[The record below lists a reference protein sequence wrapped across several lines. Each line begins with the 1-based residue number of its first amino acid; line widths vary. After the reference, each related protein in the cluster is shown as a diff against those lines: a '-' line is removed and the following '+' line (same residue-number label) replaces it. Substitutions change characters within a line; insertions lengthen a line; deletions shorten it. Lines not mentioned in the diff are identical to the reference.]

1 MKATLQDPGQRRT
14 GRATGRLT
22 LKDVAV
28 RAEVS
33 VITASR
39 ALRGVGRVAPALVA
53 RVKQAAAELHYVPD
67 PAARALASAHSA
79 AVTVLVPTLN
89 NPATGD
95 LLEAI
100 HAVLLGEGF
109 QVLIGDTHYSREQEE
124 RLLRHYLS
132 YRPRGLIVTG
142 FDRNEE
148 ARGLI
153 AGSGVPCVHVLE
165 LAKSGGV
172 HCVGFD
178 QFAAGRTMT
187 NYLLAKGRRRIAFV
201 ASIDPRAMLRAEGFR
216 RAMQDAGAY
225 DPALELLSAA
235 PASIQLGVE
244 LFGELLARHPDID
257 AIFFSN
263 DDLAHGALYGALKMG
278 IKVPQQIS
286 IAGFNNLQEGAY
298 TVPPL
303 TTIHTSRS
311 EIGRRAAQ
319 MLLALMRGEAVDD
332 PVVDVGYQLIV
343 RESA

>member
-1 MKATLQDPGQRRT
+1 MQQNGKT

-22 LKDVAV
+22 LKDVAA

-39 ALRGVGRVAPALVA
+39 ALRGVGRVAPELVA
-53 RVKQAAAELHYVPD
+53 RVKEAAAALSYVPD
-67 PAARALASAHSA
+67 PAARALASSHSS

-100 HAVLLGEGF
+100 HAVLLTEGF

-124 RLLRHYLS
+124 YLLRNYLS

-153 AGSGVPCVHVLE
+153 ASSGVPCVHVLE
-165 LAKSGGV
+165 LANTPGIY
-172 HCVGFD
+172 CVGLN
-178 QFAAGRTMT
+178 QSEAGRTMT
-187 NYLLAKGRRRIAFV
+187 NYLLSKGRKRIAFV
-201 ASIDPRAMLRAEGFR
+201 AAVDPRAMLRAEGYR
-216 RAMQDAGAY
+216 REMKEAGRY
-225 DPALELLSAA
+225 DPALEVLSAA
-235 PASIQLGVE
+235 PASIQLGAS
-244 LFGELLARHPDID
+244 LFGELLFRHPDVD

-263 DDLAHGALYGALKMG
+263 DDLAHGALFTALKLG
-278 IKVPQQIS
+278 IRVPEQIS
-286 IAGFNNLQEGAY
+286 IAGFNNLQEAAF
-298 TVPPL
+298 TIPPL
-303 TTIHTSRS
+303 TTIHTSRA
-311 EIGRRAAQ
+311 EIGKRAAQ
-319 MLLALMRGEAVDD
+319 MLLALMRGENVEQ
-332 PVVDVGYQLIV
+332 PVVDLGYELII

>member
-1 MKATLQDPGQRRT
+1 MKAILQDPQQRKI

-22 LKDVAV
+22 LKEVAA
-28 RAEVS
+28 RANVS

-39 ALRGVGRVAPALVA
+39 ALRGVGHVAPELVA
-53 RVKQAAAELHYVPD
+53 RVKHAAAELNYIPD
-67 PAARALASAHSA
+67 PAARALASSYSA

-100 HAVLLGEGF
+100 HTVLLGEGF

-124 RLLRHYLS
+124 RLLRHYLA

-165 LAKSGGV
+165 LAKRRGIY
-172 HCVGFD
+172 CVGFD
-178 QFAAGRTMT
+178 QFEAGRTMA

-201 ASIDPRAMLRAEGFR
+201 ASIDPRALLRAEGYR
-216 RAMQDAGAY
+216 RAMQDAGVY
-225 DPALELLSAA
+225 DPALELLSAT
-235 PASIQLGVE
+235 PASIQLGAE
-244 LFGELLARHPDID
+244 LFGELRARHPDID

-263 DDLAHGALYGALKMG
+263 DDLAHGALYRALKMG

-286 IAGFNNLQEGAY
+286 IAGFNNLQEGAF

-311 EIGRRAAQ
+311 EIGMRAAL
-319 MLLALMRGEAVDD
+319 MLLALMRGESVDEA
-332 PVVDVGYQLIV
+332 VVDVGYQLIV

>member
-1 MKATLQDPGQRRT
+1 MPKKTGT

-22 LKDVAV
+22 LKDVAA

-39 ALRGVGRVAPALVA
+39 ALRGVGRVAPELVA
-53 RVKQAAAELHYVPD
+53 RVKEAAAALNYVPD
-67 PAARALASAHSA
+67 PAARALASSHSA

-100 HAVLLGEGF
+100 HAVLLDEGF
-109 QVLIGDTHYSREQEE
+109 QVLIGDTHYSRDQEE
-124 RLLRHYLS
+124 RLLRNYLS
-132 YRPRGLIVTG
+132 YRPSGLIVTG

-153 AGSGVPCVHVLE
+153 ARSGLPCVHVLE
-165 LAKSGGV
+165 LAKSANSSGV
-172 HCVGFD
+172 YCVGFD
-178 QFAAGRTMT
+178 QCAAGRTLVD
-187 NYLLAKGRRRIAFV
+187 YLLGKGRRRIAFV
-201 ASIDPRAMLRAEGFR
+201 ASIDPRAMLRAEGYR
-216 RAMQDAGAY
+216 RALKEAGRY
-225 DPALELLSAA
+225 DPALEFLSAA
-235 PASIQLGVE
+235 PASIQLGAD
-244 LFGELLARHPDID
+244 LFGEILARHPDVD

-263 DDLAHGALYGALKMG
+263 DDMAHGALFAALKRG
-278 IKVPQQIS
+278 IRVPQQIS
-286 IAGFNNLQEGAY
+286 IAGFNNLQEGAF

-303 TTIHTSRS
+303 TTIHTSRA

-319 MLLALMRGEAVDD
+319 MLLALMRGERVEQA
-332 PVVDVGYQLIV
+332 VVDVGYQLIV

>member
-1 MKATLQDPGQRRT
+1 MQQNRRT

-22 LKDVAV
+22 LKDVAA

-33 VITASR
+33 LITASR
-39 ALRGVGRVAPALVA
+39 ALRGVGRVAPDLVA
-53 RVKQAAAELHYVPD
+53 RVKEAAAELNYTPD
-67 PAARALASAHSA
+67 PAARALASSHSS

-100 HAVLLGEGF
+100 HAVLLTEGF

-124 RLLRHYLS
+124 YLLRKYLS
-132 YRPRGLIVTG
+132 YRPSGLIVTG
-142 FDRNEE
+142 FDRSEE

-153 AGSGVPCVHVLE
+153 ASSGVPCVHVLE
-165 LAKSGGV
+165 LANSAGV
-172 HCVGFD
+172 YCVGLNQSD
-178 QFAAGRTMT
+178 AGRSMA

-201 ASIDPRAMLRAEGFR
+201 AAIDPRAMLRAEGYR
-216 RAMQDAGAY
+216 RAMKDAGLY

-235 PASIQLGVE
+235 PASIQLGAN
-244 LFGELLARHPDID
+244 LFSEMIARHPDVD

-263 DDLAHGALYGALKMG
+263 DDLAHGALFTALKMG
-278 IKVPQQIS
+278 IQVPERIS
-286 IAGFNNLQEGAY
+286 IAGFNNLQEGAF
-298 TVPPL
+298 TIPPL
-303 TTIHTSRS
+303 TTIHTSRA

-319 MLLALMRGEAVDD
+319 MLLALMRGEAVAE
-332 PVVDVGYQLIV
+332 PVVDVGYELII